1 MNELLISLLT
11 ADGAITPA
19 TAAGLIVLAGFTS
32 LITASLGIG
41 GGVLLL
47 AVMATT
53 VPVAALIP
61 LHGLVQ
67 LGSNGNRAIMT
78 RRHIDWKMVLYF
90 CLGALPGALLASLV
104 VVQLPLIIIQFAVAG
119 FILFL
124 VWGSKPKA
132 REMTPTG
139 RTLAGAVTTLIA
151 MFVGATGPLVAAFVH
166 RNGYSKMQITATFAS
181 CMTFQNILKAI
192 VFSAVGFQFFTWLG
206 LVAAMILS
214 GLVGT
219 WAGLKILSKIPPER
233 FIRVFR
239 WIVTLLALKLIW
251 EATLLFVS
259 PQ

>member
-1 MNELLISLLT
+1 MNEILISLLT
-11 ADGAITPA
+11 ADGAISLLTA
-19 TAAGLIVLAGFTS
+19 TGLIILAGFTS
-32 LITASLGIG
+32 LMTASLGIG

-78 RRHIDWKMVLYF
+78 RRYTDWKMVLYF
-90 CLGALPGALLASLV
+90 SLGAVAGAVLASLV
-104 VVQLPLIIIQFAVAG
+104 VVQLPLIVIQYAVAG

-132 REMTPTG
+132 REMTPLG
-139 RTLAGAVTTLIA
+139 RSLAGAVTTLIA

-166 RNGYSKMQITATFAS
+166 RNGYNKMQITATFAS

-192 VFSAVGFQFFTWLG
+192 VFSAVGFHFLNWLG

-214 GLVGT
+214 GLAGT
-219 WAGLKILSKIPPER
+219 WFGLKILSRIPPER

-239 WIVTLLALKLIW
+239 WIVTLLAIKLIW
-251 EATLLFVS
+251 EATAGYW
-259 PQ
+259 